1 LLIIKPEA
9 MGKVVVTGAGGFIGS
24 HLTAA
29 LLHHGFSVK
38 AVARTLPSPR
48 LSNIS
53 CQPVG
58 KKGKLDIVAGDIKS
72 PAFCEA
78 LLQDCEYVFHLAS
91 LISVTHSI
99 ENPNEFLHTNVL
111 GTVNLLNAAKQI
123 NGFKR
128 FVYASTSEVYGP
140 ARYLP
145 IDELHPLQPRS
156 PYAASKSS
164 AESFIKSFYFSF
176 GLPVTIVRPFNTYG
190 PGQSALA
197 IIPKIISNL
206 LHENDLRLGNLEA
219 RRDFLYVKDA
229 VNAFVNCLHNGCVG
243 ETVNIGTG
251 TSVSIKELLCLI
263 GELAAREPGYAIDE
277 KFLRPGNLDASV
289 IVCDYGKMN
298 RLTGWRPIYDLRA
311 GLTETI
317 EWFRQG
323 GQ

>member
-1 LLIIKPEA
+1 
-9 MGKVVVTGAGGFIGS
+9 MDQVVVTGAGGFIGS

-29 LLHHGFSVK
+29 LLQHGFHVK
-38 AVARTLPSPR
+38 AVVRTFPSPR
-48 LSNIS
+48 LSNLS
-53 CQPVG
+53 WQPVG
-58 KKGKLDIVAGDIKS
+58 KKGKLEIVAGDIKC

-78 LLQDCEYVFHLAS
+78 LLQKCEYVFHLAS
-91 LISVTHSI
+91 LISVTHSL
-99 ENPNEFLHTNVL
+99 ENPDEFLHTNVL
-111 GTVNLLNAAKQI
+111 GTVNLLNAAKKI

-128 FVYASTSEVYGP
+128 FVYASSSEVYGS

-156 PYAASKSS
+156 PYAASKCS

-190 PGQSALA
+190 PGQPALA
-197 IIPKIISNL
+197 IIPKIIGNL

-229 VNAFVNCLHNGCVG
+229 VNAFINCLHNDCVG

-251 TSVSIKELLCLI
+251 TNVSIRELLCLI
-263 GELAAREPGYAIDE
+263 GELAAKEPRYTIEE
-277 KFLRPGNLDASV
+277 KFLRPGNMDASV
-289 IVCDYGKMN
+289 IECDYGKMY
-298 RLTGWRPIYDLRA
+298 RLTGWRPVYDLRG

-317 EWFRQG
+317 DWFRHG
-323 GQ
+323 GAVTGLLQH